1 MDKLLKNIDGYLK
14 AGFNGVKIKIGR
26 ENPDEDVERIKA
38 VREFIGPDITFM
50 VDANYSMTVEQ
61 AIDMANRI
69 KQYDITWFEEPT
81 IPDNYKATLKS
92 LMQQAC
98 LLPWVRIFTP
108 YTSLNMLWNS
118 PN

>member
-1 MDKLLKNIDGYLK
+1 
-14 AGFNGVKIKIGR
+14 
-26 ENPDEDVERIKA
+26 
-38 VREFIGPDITFM
+38 M

-81 IPDNYKATLKS
+81 IPDNYKGYAQITDATGMPLAMGVES
-92 LMQQAC
+92 SHHN
-98 LLPWVRIFTP
+98 
-108 YTSLNMLWNS
+108 TSLNMLWNS

>member
-1 MDKLLKNIDGYLK
+1 MVL
-14 AGFNGVKIKIGR
+14 KIKIGR

-69 KQYDITWFEEPT
+69 KQYDITWF
-81 IPDNYKATLKS
+81 
-92 LMQQAC
+92 
-98 LLPWVRIFTP
+98 
-108 YTSLNMLWNS
+108 
-118 PN
+118 